1 MNRTGAGF
9 RARPVELM
17 TPFALAFAAPLLMA
31 APAAALE
38 IHLDC
43 GRSNQTAMV
52 DVDTDRR
59 FLQIMWSEGVAE
71 EFREGESYIS
81 GPDKFGRKEK
91 VVYVMSVDRSL
102 VTFGTDRLCLTDG
115 DGKCSEKHMR
125 NTLDV
130 GRGELKY
137 DNGDEVAVLACQPAP
152 PGRRF

>member
-1 MNRTGAGF
+1 MTT
-9 RARPVELM
+9 RAFVIL
-17 TPFALAFAAPLLMA
+17 ALAALTT
-31 APAAALE
+31 PAHAEE

-52 DVDTDRR
+52 DIDTGRR

-71 EFREGESYIS
+71 EYKDADSYIS
-81 GPDKFGRKEK
+81 GPDKYGRKEK
-91 VVYVMSVDRSL
+91 VVYVMSLDKSL
-102 VTFGTDRLCLTDG
+102 VTFGTDRLCMEDG
-115 DGKCSEKHMR
+115 AKKCVEQHVR

-137 DNGDEVAVLACQPAP
+137 DNGDEIAVFACRSAP